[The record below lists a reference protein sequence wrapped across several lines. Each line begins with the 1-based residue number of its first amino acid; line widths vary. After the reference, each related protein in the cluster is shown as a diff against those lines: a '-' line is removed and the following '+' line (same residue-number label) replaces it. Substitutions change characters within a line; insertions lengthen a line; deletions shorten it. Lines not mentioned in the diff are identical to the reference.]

1 MKFRNLSLAL
11 KIGLG
16 SACPLVLIVIVSI
29 VTLFSLRSLTRTSG
43 WVEDSHD
50 VVQTAKE
57 IEASAVDMQTG
68 MRGYLLAGKEEY
80 LAPYKAGRE
89 RFSQLSN
96 ELKKIVND
104 NPAQVEL
111 LREMEKIIGDW
122 QSNVTESTI
131 ELRREIGDAKTM
143 DDIARLVGQKKG
155 KVYFDKFR
163 GQIQTFIDRESKLMA
178 VRQKEAKEMTAKG
191 VENVY
196 ELYATTEWVDYT
208 HVVIQEAM
216 KVEAAAVDM
225 ETGMRGFLLA
235 GKDEFLEPYT
245 QGKTKFDELVTNLSM
260 TVDDDSAQ
268 VALLEEIRS
277 NIGEWQQKVTEPAI
291 KLRRAV
297 GSGKTMDE
305 IAALVGEARGKI
317 YFGKFRGQ
325 IARFIEREVSLMAE
339 RQEAAQVIVDETTN
353 NLQSLV
359 ENTDWVDH
367 TQQVIQEAMKV
378 EASVVDIETGM
389 RGFLLAGK
397 EEFLAP
403 YKAGQN
409 NFFGTIDNLA
419 KTVNANPAQVAL
431 LSEIKTNINGW
442 QENVTEPSIALRT
455 EIGDAKT
462 MNDMAKLIG
471 EARGKAYFDKFR
483 DQIKTF
489 VGREITL
496 MGERKKDAEKTSA
509 NTMLTVIAGT
519 IITVLFAII
528 LSFIITRGITKPLR
542 QTMGVLEAVAD
553 RDLTKQIDLD
563 RKDEVGQMG
572 DNLNKAV
579 DRMGGAIQAI
589 SENAH
594 VLTGSSSEMLQV
606 SQQMAG
612 NAEETSTQAN
622 VVSAASEQ
630 VTNNV
635 QTVATGAEEMS
646 ASIKEIARNATEAT
660 AVADKAVV
668 VAEKTNIVISKLGE
682 SSAQIGQV
690 IKVITSIAEQ
700 TNLLALN
707 ATIEAAR
714 AGEAGKGFAVVASEV
729 KELAKETSKATEDIG
744 KKIQAIQKDTDS
756 SVKAIQ
762 EISDIIGQISGIQ
775 NTIATAVE
783 EQSATTNEIVRN
795 VSEAA
800 RGSAEISQNINGVA
814 KAARSTT
821 SGVSNIRQSAEEL
834 SRMAADLQGLV
845 QQFKYNK
852 IDRAT
857 ELPVGQDNGDG
868 LSDRSVRL
876 HSSVILDAAQ
886 SDSDRLEDMDESRL
900 QPIGGEVS
908 RI

>member
-1 MKFRNLSLAL
+1 
-11 KIGLG
+11 
-16 SACPLVLIVIVSI
+16 
-29 VTLFSLRSLTRTSG
+29 
-43 WVEDSHD
+43 
-50 VVQTAKE
+50 
-57 IEASAVDMQTG
+57 
-68 MRGYLLAGKEEY
+68 
-80 LAPYKAGRE
+80 
-89 RFSQLSN
+89 
-96 ELKKIVND
+96 
-104 NPAQVEL
+104 
-111 LREMEKIIGDW
+111 
-122 QSNVTESTI
+122 
-131 ELRREIGDAKTM
+131 M

-325 IARFIEREVSLMAE
+325 IARFIEREASLMAE

-378 EASVVDIETGM
+378 EASVVDMETGM

-489 VGREITL
+489 VGRETNL

-528 LSFIITRGITKPLR
+528 LSFIITRSITKPLS
-542 QTMGVLEAVAD
+542 QTMEVLEAVAD
-553 RDLTKQIDLD
+553 GDLTKQIDLD
-563 RKDEVGQMG
+563 RKDEIGQMG
-572 DNLNKAV
+572 DNLNKATDYIREIADAAESLGRKDLTVKVVPKSGQDLLSQNFIKAV
-579 DRMGGAIQAI
+579 DGMGGAIQAI
-589 SENAH
+589 SENAN

-668 VAEKTNIVISKLGE
+668 VAEKTNIVIGKLGE

-707 ATIEAAR
+707 PSSTVQKV
-714 AGEAGKGFAVVASEV
+714 KGFIYADSGLIFAVS
-729 KELAKETSKATEDIG
+729 
-744 KKIQAIQKDTDS
+744 
-756 SVKAIQ
+756 
-762 EISDIIGQISGIQ
+762 
-775 NTIATAVE
+775 
-783 EQSATTNEIVRN
+783 
-795 VSEAA
+795 
-800 RGSAEISQNINGVA
+800 
-814 KAARSTT
+814 
-821 SGVSNIRQSAEEL
+821 
-834 SRMAADLQGLV
+834 
-845 QQFKYNK
+845 
-852 IDRAT
+852 
-857 ELPVGQDNGDG
+857 
-868 LSDRSVRL
+868 L
-876 HSSVILDAAQ
+876 HYILDDFGA
-886 SDSDRLEDMDESRL
+886 
-900 QPIGGEVS
+900 GGQF
-908 RI
+908 

>member
-1 MKFRNLSLAL
+1 
-11 KIGLG
+11 
-16 SACPLVLIVIVSI
+16 
-29 VTLFSLRSLTRTSG
+29 
-43 WVEDSHD
+43 
-50 VVQTAKE
+50 
-57 IEASAVDMQTG
+57 
-68 MRGYLLAGKEEY
+68 
-80 LAPYKAGRE
+80 
-89 RFSQLSN
+89 
-96 ELKKIVND
+96 
-104 NPAQVEL
+104 
-111 LREMEKIIGDW
+111 
-122 QSNVTESTI
+122 
-131 ELRREIGDAKTM
+131 
-143 DDIARLVGQKKG
+143 
-155 KVYFDKFR
+155 
-163 GQIQTFIDRESKLMA
+163 MA

-325 IARFIEREVSLMAE
+325 IARFIEREASLMAE

-378 EASVVDIETGM
+378 EASVVDMETGM

-489 VGREITL
+489 VGRETNL

-690 IKVITSIAEQ
+690 IKVIISIAEQ

>member
-1 MKFRNLSLAL
+1 M
-11 KIGLG
+11 
-16 SACPLVLIVIVSI
+16 
-29 VTLFSLRSLTRTSG
+29 
-43 WVEDSHD
+43 
-50 VVQTAKE
+50 
-57 IEASAVDMQTG
+57 
-68 MRGYLLAGKEEY
+68 
-80 LAPYKAGRE
+80 
-89 RFSQLSN
+89 
-96 ELKKIVND
+96 
-104 NPAQVEL
+104 
-111 LREMEKIIGDW
+111 
-122 QSNVTESTI
+122 
-131 ELRREIGDAKTM
+131 
-143 DDIARLVGQKKG
+143 GQ
-155 KVYFDKFR
+155 
-163 GQIQTFIDRESKLMA
+163 
-178 VRQKEAKEMTAKG
+178 
-191 VENVY
+191 
-196 ELYATTEWVDYT
+196 
-208 HVVIQEAM
+208 
-216 KVEAAAVDM
+216 
-225 ETGMRGFLLA
+225 
-235 GKDEFLEPYT
+235 P
-245 QGKTKFDELVTNLSM
+245 LVTNLSM

-325 IARFIEREVSLMAE
+325 IARFIEREASLMAE

-378 EASVVDIETGM
+378 EASVVDMETGM

-489 VGREITL
+489 VGRETNL

-528 LSFIITRGITKPLR
+528 LSFIITRSITKPLS
-542 QTMGVLEAVAD
+542 QTMEVLEAVAD
-553 RDLTKQIDLD
+553 GDLTKQIDLD
-563 RKDEVGQMG
+563 RKDEIGQMG
-572 DNLNKAV
+572 DNLNKATDYIREIADAAESLGRKDLTVKVVPKSGQDLLSQNFIKAV
-579 DRMGGAIQAI
+579 DGMGGAIQAI
-589 SENAH
+589 SENAN

-834 SRMAADLQGLV
+834 SRMAADL
-845 QQFKYNK
+845 
-852 IDRAT
+852 
-857 ELPVGQDNGDG
+857 
-868 LSDRSVRL
+868 
-876 HSSVILDAAQ
+876 
-886 SDSDRLEDMDESRL
+886 
-900 QPIGGEVS
+900 
-908 RI
+908 

>member
-29 VTLFSLRSLTRTSG
+29 ITIFSLRSLTRTSG

-325 IARFIEREVSLMAE
+325 IARFIEREASLMAE

-378 EASVVDIETGM
+378 EASVVDMETGM

-489 VGREITL
+489 VGRETNL

-622 VVSAASEQ
+622 VVSATSEQ

-834 SRMAADLQGLV
+834 SRMAVDLQGLV

>member
-1 MKFRNLSLAL
+1 
-11 KIGLG
+11 
-16 SACPLVLIVIVSI
+16 
-29 VTLFSLRSLTRTSG
+29 
-43 WVEDSHD
+43 
-50 VVQTAKE
+50 
-57 IEASAVDMQTG
+57 
-68 MRGYLLAGKEEY
+68 
-80 LAPYKAGRE
+80 
-89 RFSQLSN
+89 
-96 ELKKIVND
+96 
-104 NPAQVEL
+104 
-111 LREMEKIIGDW
+111 
-122 QSNVTESTI
+122 
-131 ELRREIGDAKTM
+131 
-143 DDIARLVGQKKG
+143 
-155 KVYFDKFR
+155 
-163 GQIQTFIDRESKLMA
+163 MA

-225 ETGMRGFLLA
+225 
-235 GKDEFLEPYT
+235 
-245 QGKTKFDELVTNLSM
+245 
-260 TVDDDSAQ
+260 
-268 VALLEEIRS
+268 
-277 NIGEWQQKVTEPAI
+277 
-291 KLRRAV
+291 
-297 GSGKTMDE
+297 
-305 IAALVGEARGKI
+305 
-317 YFGKFRGQ
+317 
-325 IARFIEREVSLMAE
+325 
-339 RQEAAQVIVDETTN
+339 
-353 NLQSLV
+353 
-359 ENTDWVDH
+359 
-367 TQQVIQEAMKV
+367 
-378 EASVVDIETGM
+378 ETGM

-455 EIGDAKT
+455 EIGDAKI

-489 VGREITL
+489 VGRETNL

-528 LSFIITRGITKPLR
+528 LSFIITRSITKPLS
-542 QTMGVLEAVAD
+542 QTMEVLEAVAD
-553 RDLTKQIDLD
+553 GDLTKQIDLD
-563 RKDEVGQMG
+563 RKDEIGQMG
-572 DNLNKAV
+572 DNLNKATDYIREIADAAESLGRKDLTVKVVPKSGQDLLSQNFIKAV
-579 DRMGGAIQAI
+579 DGMGGAIQAI
-589 SENAH
+589 SENAN